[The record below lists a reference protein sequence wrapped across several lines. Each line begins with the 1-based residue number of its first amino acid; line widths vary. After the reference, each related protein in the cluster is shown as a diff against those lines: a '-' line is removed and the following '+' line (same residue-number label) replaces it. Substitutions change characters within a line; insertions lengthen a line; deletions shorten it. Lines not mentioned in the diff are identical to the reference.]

1 MRSCDASMGTTQ
13 GLFMYWITSSLFSI
27 AQVATL
33 RVGKVRQLLGIPARL
48 EVTKTSAITAGVRKT
63 DDKKKGFFQ
72 QAKECQYNIVHVIV

>member
-1 MRSCDASMGTTQ
+1 
-13 GLFMYWITSSLFSI
+13 MYWITSSLFSI

-48 EVTKTSAITAGVRKT
+48 EVTKTSAITTGVRKA
-63 DDKKKGFFQ
+63 DEDKKKGFFQ

>member
-1 MRSCDASMGTTQ
+1 
-13 GLFMYWITSSLFSI
+13 MYWITSSLFSI

-48 EVTKTSAITAGVRKT
+48 DVTKTSAITAGVKKI

-72 QAKECQYNIVHVIV
+72 QAKECQCSIVVPTCYCIIVGFSWYNVPF